1 MKKFSISLIFLLL
14 SISATADY
22 PDFSDLVDEAA
33 PAVVN
38 VSVIKTISTQN
49 RMSPFNRRQNPF
61 DDFFN
66 FLFHLKMNPEES
78 KKERSDQGFWFYYF
92 KRRLHNNESSCR
104 RRCFTDFCQPK
115 R

>member
-38 VSVIKTISTQN
+38 VLSLIHI
-49 RMSPFNRRQNPF
+49 
-61 DDFFN
+61 
-66 FLFHLKMNPEES
+66 
-78 KKERSDQGFWFYYF
+78 
-92 KRRLHNNESSCR
+92 
-104 RRCFTDFCQPK
+104 
-115 R
+115 

>member
-22 PDFSDLVDEAA
+22 PDFSDLVDKAA

-66 FLFHLKMNPEES
+66 FPFHLKMNPEES
-78 KKERSDQGFWFYYF
+78 KKERSDQVVLDLLFQ
-92 KRRLHNNESSCR
+92 K
-104 RRCFTDFCQPK
+104 TVT
-115 R
+115 

>member
-1 MKKFSISLIFLLL
+1 MKKFSISVIFLLL

-66 FLFHLKMNPEES
+66 YSPTRFNNCLEINQQIQIDKS
-78 KKERSDQGFWFYYF
+78 KI
-92 KRRLHNNESSCR
+92 N
-104 RRCFTDFCQPK
+104 
-115 R
+115 

>member
-1 MKKFSISLIFLLL
+1 MKKFLISLFFLLL
-14 SISATADY
+14 SVSATADY

-66 FLFHLKMNPEES
+66 FPSPFEDEPRREQ
-78 KKERSDQGFWFYYF
+78 EREVRSGGSGFIIS
-92 KRRLHNNESSCR
+92 NVPA
-104 RRCFTDFCQPK
+104 CFNIPS
-115 R
+115 